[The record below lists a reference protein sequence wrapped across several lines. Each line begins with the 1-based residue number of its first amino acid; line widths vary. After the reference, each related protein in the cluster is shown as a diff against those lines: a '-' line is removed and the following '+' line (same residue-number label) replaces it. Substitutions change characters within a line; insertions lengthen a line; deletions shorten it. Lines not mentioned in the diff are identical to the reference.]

1 MNKKL
6 KVVII
11 SGGGVYGIIPCLFL
25 KHINKQDL
33 SKIDVIGGT
42 SVGGIL
48 SLHLSRFHDNKKLYD
63 DFKQNV
69 KNFFVRKFVNYVNPF
84 SPKYNVKL
92 VQATLKKII
101 PGTVSECKNKFVV
114 PCFNFKSVSPVIFH
128 NFDNSYAHMNLWS
141 IARAT
146 SAAPMYYEP
155 YSENILLDGGI
166 LENLPIITTASIIC
180 KYYNTKPSDLDI
192 FAIGT
197 GIIYQNFN
205 KTQKQVS
212 HFSKLDWA
220 RELMPIITTGGNEM
234 MSQLWGENMGFNSFN
249 MFNPVIIDGIM
260 DNIDYIDVIEQKSE
274 IYKGKFLN
282 QWNAFIKNNK

>member
-1 MNKKL
+1 MSKRI

-25 KHINKQDL
+25 KLINKQDL
-33 SKIDVIGGT
+33 SHVDVIGGT

-48 SLHLSRFHDNKKLYD
+48 ALHLSRFHDNEKLYE
-63 DFKQNV
+63 DFKKSV
-69 KNFFVRKFVNYVNPF
+69 SCFFVRNLTNYINPF
-84 SPKYNVKL
+84 SPKYDIKPVE
-92 VQATLKKII
+92 QTLKKMI

-128 NFDNSYAHMNLWS
+128 NFDKSYEHMNLWS

-166 LENLPIITTASIIC
+166 LENLPIITTASVIC
-180 KYYNTKPSDLDI
+180 KYYHKKPSDLDI

-197 GIIYQNFN
+197 GIIDQNFN
-205 KTQKQVS
+205 KTQKEVS
-212 HFSKLDWA
+212 HYSKLDWA
-220 RELMPIITTGGNEM
+220 KKLMPIVTTGGNEM
-234 MSQLWGENMGFNSFN
+234 MSQLWGQNMGFHSFD

-260 DNIDYIDVIEQKSE
+260 DNISKIDMIEQKSQ
-274 IYKGKFLN
+274 IYKGKFLK
-282 QWNAFIKNNK
+282 QWQAFIKNNK

>member
-1 MNKKL
+1 MNKKI

-25 KHINKQDL
+25 KHINKHDL
-33 SKIDVIGGT
+33 SNIDVIGGT

-48 SLHLSRFHDNKKLYD
+48 ALHLSRFHDNEKLYN
-63 DFKQNV
+63 DFKNNV
-69 KNFFVRKFVNYVNPF
+69 KNFFVRNFTNYINPF
-84 SPKYNVKL
+84 SLKYNAKS

-128 NFDNSYAHMNLWS
+128 NFDKSYEHMNLWS

-220 RELMPIITTGGNEM
+220 RELMPIVTTGGNEM
-234 MSQLWGENMGFNSFN
+234 MSQLWGETMGFNSFN

-260 DNIDYIDVIEQKSE
+260 DNIDYIDLIEQKSE

-282 QWNAFIKNNK
+282 QWKVFINNKE